1 MKSVL
6 RVSENQINVRGKL
19 IRIARLEGDS
29 YKFLDDPES
38 VVDGLRKCGT
48 RVDLFTFLQ
57 RLPETSPQYSYP
69 MEWDNLAVLRITSFD
84 HWWNHQL
91 RSYPRNRARQAEKK
105 GVVIREV
112 PFDDTLVRGI
122 QEVYNECPVRQG
134 KRSRHFGKDIET
146 IRKIEATFLD
156 NSIFIGAFL
165 QEKMIG
171 FAKLVHDD
179 TGTQANLMNFLSM
192 VTHKDKAP
200 TNALLAQAVKSC
212 ADRGISYLVYQKFSY
227 GKKGSDGLTNFKEVN
242 GFEPVDVPRYYVP
255 LTALGRAGLS
265 LGLHRRF
272 VDNLPASLTKR
283 LTELRNAWNNRKL
296 QTTKQ
301 PL

>member
-1 MKSVL
+1 MKSL
-6 RVSENQINVRGKL
+6 IHVSENEINVGGRL
-19 IRIARLEGDS
+19 IRIARLHGDS
-29 YKFLDDPES
+29 YKFLDDPEPI
-38 VVDGLRKCGT
+38 VDGLRKCGT
-48 RVDLFTFLQ
+48 RVDVFTFSQ
-57 RLPETSPQYSYP
+57 RLPDTSVRYTYP
-69 MEWDNLAVLRITSFD
+69 VELDNLAVLRITTFD
-84 HWWNHQL
+84 HWFNHQI

-112 PFDDTLVRGI
+112 PFDDALVRGI

-134 KRSRHFGKDIET
+134 KRSRHFGKDLET

-156 NSIFIGAFL
+156 SSIFIGAFL
-165 QEKMIG
+165 QEKLIG
-171 FAKLVHDD
+171 FVKLVHDD

-212 ADRGISYLVYQKFSY
+212 ADRGISYLLYQKYSY
-227 GKKGSDGLTNFKEVN
+227 GKKGNDGLTNFKEVN

-265 LGLHRRF
+265 LGLHRPL
-272 VDNLPASLTKR
+272 VDNLPASLTRR